1 MRIVRQER
9 MGLDVRMVIVDDI
22 SAVDRLFQGLLCSVW
37 RVNFKLNRQKYLTTQ
52 IGKAEEMILR
62 IVDIRST
69 LLTPAQATLKMKKI
83 NGLKG
88 LGRIRKGEMNQNG
101 GLQCTMCATKKRC
114 DKRPTAYRSALL

>member
-69 LLTPAQATLKMKKI
+69 LLTPAQATLKNEK
-83 NGLKG
+83 NQRTEG
-88 LGRIRKGEMNQNG
+88 IRKNQKG
-101 GLQCTMCATKKRC
+101 GDESKRRAAMH
-114 DKRPTAYRSALL
+114 DVRHEKALR

>member
-1 MRIVRQER
+1 

-88 LGRIRKGEMNQNG
+88 LGKIRKGEMNQNG